1 MAAGLPS
8 AVLVEIEFTA
18 GVWTDVGSL
27 VKGDSIEI
35 HVGRDSAASGIQPG
49 TLDLDLDNADGRFT
63 PDNPT
68 STHYPNFV
76 EGKRIRVRVTKSATT
91 YVRFVGRIT
100 SLEPSFPTGEPTQ
113 SVTHVEAVDALGM
126 MQRVQFTGSL
136 LKSIVAKGGVALY
149 NPDIAF
155 FALDDANGSQGAI
168 DLTGRAVPMV
178 EVATASTGSVEW
190 GSTTGLDP
198 DDTGF
203 AALKTGR
210 SIRHAAPA
218 FSFPTGS
225 STTAITFFAFIT
237 EGEYGEVLSLSVG
250 KRGGARNYL
259 SVTYL
264 STGLEAFEVVDGV
277 GSAVGGGVDV
287 QSGWNCISVRYIS
300 GDTEL
305 YVNGVLLST
314 TPATQTRAYSCLSI
328 GGDAD
333 FSVAYVAMGAIVD
346 SGVPLRTVRGQTSVD
361 AFTVDLLLDY
371 IDLAAGATDVGVA
384 SEFDGAAVDG
394 RYATSVATAGRSAL
408 DAYVDVA
415 NSAAG
420 VMYHAYSTSATQSLT
435 ILTRAASRPTT
446 VALTLDAEA
455 DLNGAPSLVREAN
468 GQAAAAT
475 VRSQNAELSVADG
488 TLASLVGGATVER
501 DIVLYDP
508 VELYVVATD
517 LLAQGVNLRTRLTSL
532 TVDLAT
538 ASNDL
543 YASFYDVTPGER
555 LRLSGLPTTYFGVSY
570 IDGYVEGWTER
581 PGVNGYGVVFDLSPA
596 DAPTE
601 ARYDTGRYAFGDG
614 VCTVTGGTAVGTTA
628 TGTITLTWA
637 TSPTLSTAAGDYPMD
652 FDWNGERV
660 TVTSAPAGGTSP
672 RTLTITARGVAPTV
686 ARSHSAGE
694 SIEPWDA
701 ARYAL

>member
-100 SLEPSFPTGEPTQ
+100 SLEPSFPTGEPSQ
-113 SVTHVEAVDALGM
+113 SVTHVAAVDALGDLARITLTTYPAASQIENYKAAVSAAYYPLTDINEHVGM
-126 MQRVQFTGSL
+126 FDPLEIGDPLGVYDRTPGSG
-136 LKSIVAKGGVALY
+136 KIEARA
-149 NPDIAF
+149 DET
-155 FALDDANGSQGAI
+155 LDGSQAYVQLFDGKGLWHPGVGIPASVHGGGAVHVT
-168 DLTGRAVPMV
+168 LCVKV
-178 EVATASTGSVEW
+178 
-190 GSTTGLDP
+190 
-198 DDTGF
+198 
-203 AALKTGR
+203 
-210 SIRHAAPA
+210 
-218 FSFPTGS
+218 S
-225 STTAITFFAFIT
+225 SSS
-237 EGEYGEVLSLSVG
+237 YGEVVTIGNYRRDSFSELSKVAWSASG
-250 KRGGARNYL
+250 
-259 SVTYL
+259 
-264 STGLEAFEVVDGV
+264 FVVDVYSAGALL
-277 GSAVGGGVDV
+277 GSSAAIPAADGWHYLQLTAGGGSNSSLIVNNGASVDAGFGHGGTMRFV
-287 QSGWNCISVRYIS
+287 
-300 GDTEL
+300 
-305 YVNGVLLST
+305 
-314 TPATQTRAYSCLSI
+314 SI
-328 GGDAD
+328 GGDLDMSAAHLVVSD
-333 FSVAYVAMGAIVD
+333 SSV
-346 SGVPLRTVRGQTSVD
+346 SVYD
-361 AFTVDLLLDY
+361 ALEVLPNIGTID
-371 IDLAAGATDVGVA
+371 DLAATLTTMVSA
-384 SEFDGAAVDG
+384 SGLQMSVNWSGSAFSPSDPAALVN
-394 RYATSVATAGRSAL
+394 RNAL
-408 DAYVDVA
+408 DALVTLAD
-415 NSAAG
+415 SQHG
-420 VMYHAYSTSATQSLT
+420 IAYASPSTSPTQSVIAL
-435 ILTRAASRPTT
+435 ANVDARPTT
-446 VALTLDAEA
+446 VALTVDAEG
-455 DLNGAPSLVREAN
+455 DLTQGPTLIRQLDGRVS
-468 GQAAAAT
+468 AAT
-475 VRSQNAELSVADG
+475 GSSPSASVTVVDSSVTDVGSADVEVQ
-488 TLASLVGGATVER
+488 TALYQRNDLHAVASDRIARGRDQATR
-501 DIVLYDP
+501 IS
-508 VELYVVATD
+508 
-517 LLAQGVNLRTRLTSL
+517 SL

-543 YASFYDVTPGER
+543 YAAFYAVTPGER

-581 PGVNGYGVVFDLSPA
+581 PGVTGYEVVFDLSPA

-614 VCTVTGGTAVGTTA
+614 VCTVTSGTAVGTTS
-628 TGTITLTWA
+628 TGTIVLTWA

>member
-8 AVLVEIEFTA
+8 AVLVEIEFSA

-100 SLEPSFPTGEPTQ
+100 AIEPDFPTEPSQSRTHVAAVDLLGDLARITLPHTAEGYARVNDAGTAVLYPLNDIDEHAGMVDVLGGAPSLEVWF
-113 SVTHVEAVDALGM
+113 
-126 MQRVQFTGSL
+126 
-136 LKSIVAKGGVALY
+136 KS
-149 NPDIAF
+149 
-155 FALDDANGSQGAI
+155 
-168 DLTGRAVPMV
+168 
-178 EVATASTGSVEW
+178 ASTGRIDAVADESLGDGLSYVKLFAGKGLW
-190 GSTTGLDP
+190 GTNVISD
-198 DDTGF
+198 
-203 AALKTGR
+203 
-210 SIRHAAPA
+210 A
-218 FSFPTGS
+218 FSMTALVKVS
-225 STTAITFFAFIT
+225 SSS
-237 EGEYGEVLSLSVG
+237 YGEVLSVSEGRRDVATDYHSLRWTSDGFVVDTYEAGVLSGSTATIPALDGWHYVSVG
-250 KRGGARNYL
+250 GPSGGLIVDAGASTPLAASLNPN
-259 SVTYL
+259 SV
-264 STGLEAFEVVDGV
+264 
-277 GSAVGGGVDV
+277 
-287 QSGWNCISVRYIS
+287 
-300 GDTEL
+300 
-305 YVNGVLLST
+305 
-314 TPATQTRAYSCLSI
+314 SI
-328 GGDAD
+328 GGD
-333 FSVAYVAMGAIVD
+333 VD
-346 SGVPLRTVRGQTSVD
+346 MS
-361 AFTVDLLLDY
+361 AAWLLLTTTTALVPASPSAYFLTRSPSSALNILGVIILDS
-371 IDLAAGATDVGVA
+371 DLQATLAWTSTPTGDVYLDTYDRTALDAITVLADSQSGYVYAVPSTSA
-384 SEFDGAAVDG
+384 SQTVQL
-394 RYATSVATAGRSAL
+394 VATA
-408 DAYVDVA
+408 DA
-415 NSAAG
+415 
-420 VMYHAYSTSATQSLT
+420 
-435 ILTRAASRPTT
+435 RPTT
-446 VALTLDAEA
+446 VALTVDAEG
-455 DLNGAPSLVREAN
+455 DLDGGPTLVRALDDVVSTATAN
-468 GQAAAAT
+468 GPRSSVT
-475 VRSQNAELSVADG
+475 VFDSSVTGVG
-488 TLASLVGGATVER
+488 TASTEVDTALASSIYLHAVASDRIARGR
-501 DIVLYDP
+501 D
-508 VELYVVATD
+508 
-517 LLAQGVNLRTRLTSL
+517 QKTRLTSL
-532 TVDLAT
+532 TIDLAT

-543 YASFYDVTPGER
+543 YASLYAVTPGER

-581 PGVNGYGVVFDLSPA
+581 PGVNGYEVVFDLSPA
-596 DAPTE
+596 DAPSE

-614 VCTVTGGTAVGTTA
+614 VCTVTGGTAVGTTS